1 MSWCVGNRKRDK
13 HMINVL
19 MWWVS
24 ANFLSCSRTSWNFS
38 SLRWSFW
45 GHLNSV
51 YFCEGFLQLPQYQE
65 QANSDWVVSGVTSN
79 SSIAQLWLDWLHFGW
94 LMLFHAFPIFP
105 YLSLTYFTS
114 TFSCFQSFI
123 AAIRLEDS
131 ATNLA
136 DRITSRS
143 LSAGAQF
150 FDKIW
155 QRFKRLEE
163 VRKVRQVCKVGQR
176 NAVLNCS
183 TQYLKG
189 VHQRSVFSFWS

>member
-1 MSWCVGNRKRDK
+1 MFPEMLNLYESVWVCSLDWLTAFHFAFPVRPGWAPRHSLTQRVMSLMSWCVGNRKRDK

-51 YFCEGFLQLPQYQE
+51 YFCEGFLQLAQYQE

-105 YLSLTYFTS
+105 YLSLISRQLSLASSPSSLRFVWR
-114 TFSCFQSFI
+114 
-123 AAIRLEDS
+123 IRQQ
-131 ATNLA
+131 T
-136 DRITSRS
+136 
-143 LSAGAQF
+143 
-150 FDKIW
+150 
-155 QRFKRLEE
+155 
-163 VRKVRQVCKVGQR
+163 
-176 NAVLNCS
+176 
-183 TQYLKG
+183 
-189 VHQRSVFSFWS
+189 